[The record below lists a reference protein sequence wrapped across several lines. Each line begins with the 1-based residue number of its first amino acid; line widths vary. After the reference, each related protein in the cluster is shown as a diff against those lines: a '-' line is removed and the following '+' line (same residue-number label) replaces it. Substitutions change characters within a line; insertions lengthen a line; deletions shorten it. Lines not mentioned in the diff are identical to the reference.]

1 MQCALYGR
9 SWAAPCAR
17 RGEWSAASV
26 HRVAYGLLQS
36 RMAGR
41 ESEHMDMIIMRGVE
55 TCTSS
60 VQCCVAAVAAPMHE
74 RDMLHALSQHA
85 DK

>member
-1 MQCALYGR
+1 
-9 SWAAPCAR
+9 
-17 RGEWSAASV
+17 
-26 HRVAYGLLQS
+26 
-36 RMAGR
+36 
-41 ESEHMDMIIMRGVE
+41 MDMIIMRGVE